1 MLKTPSLQQKDFL
14 KLKYLVLLLYPL
26 KQLLKFEMAY
36 FKHIVY
42 YRVNG
47 AGPILEATVVAS
59 DRDTAESDYQ
69 SANPTHKIE
78 RILTTV
84 NSTLN

>member
-1 MLKTPSLQQKDFL
+1 
-14 KLKYLVLLLYPL
+14 
-26 KQLLKFEMAY
+26 MAY

-47 AGPILEATVVAS
+47 TGPMLEATVVAS

-69 SANPTHKIE
+69 SANPTHMIE
-78 RILTTV
+78 RIMTTV
-84 NSTLN
+84 TSTLN

>member
-1 MLKTPSLQQKDFL
+1 
-14 KLKYLVLLLYPL
+14 
-26 KQLLKFEMAY
+26 MAY

-69 SANPTHKIE
+69 SANPTHRIE

-84 NSTLN
+84 TSSLN